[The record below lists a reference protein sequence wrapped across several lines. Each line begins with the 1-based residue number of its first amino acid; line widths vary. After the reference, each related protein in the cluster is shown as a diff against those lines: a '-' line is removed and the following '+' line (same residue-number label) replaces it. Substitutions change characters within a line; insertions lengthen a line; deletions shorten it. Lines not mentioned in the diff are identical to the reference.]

1 MARFVELAEV
11 FGELEK
17 ITSHKEIIRK
27 IADFF

>member
-1 MARFVELAEV
+1 MELAEI
-11 FGELEK
+11 FEELEK